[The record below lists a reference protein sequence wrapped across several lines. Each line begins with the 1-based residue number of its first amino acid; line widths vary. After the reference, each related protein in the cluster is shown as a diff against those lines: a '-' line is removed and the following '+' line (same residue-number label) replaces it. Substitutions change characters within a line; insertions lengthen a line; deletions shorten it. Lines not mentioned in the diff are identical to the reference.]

1 MLTEVL
7 VILALILAN
16 GLLSGA
22 EMAVVSVRRSRLQL
36 LVAEGHGAALAL
48 QRLRRD
54 PERFLATV
62 QVGITVVGAAA
73 AAFGGA
79 SFAEEVSPWLARV
92 SWIGEHAESVALA
105 AIIVAISYLSLVLGE
120 LVPKSL
126 ALRHSE
132 RYALFVARPLL
143 GLTRLGAPVVW
154 LLTKSSNVVL
164 KPFHDST
171 TFVESR
177 LSRDEIQGMVEDATK
192 AGSVDPETGDI
203 AARALELG
211 TLTAEDVMVHRRY
224 VVGLSRT
231 ANLEELKDVILV
243 KGHRRI
249 PIHGGSLDN
258 VLGYVSWRDVVA
270 RVWSGQAVVI
280 DEILRPCR
288 FVPETKTAIDLL
300 RELQEAK
307 VHLAIVVDEHGGT
320 SGIVTLEDLLEEL
333 VGEIVSEHDKEAP
346 QVHAQNDG
354 SWIVL
359 GSAHIRDVAR
369 EIGIELPGEDES
381 TTISGLCVQL
391 GQGRIP
397 SAGEVLLAPDGTQLE
412 VLEASARRV
421 RRVRVRVPPKVEAS
435 AHE

>member
-1 MLTEVL
+1 MLAEAIV
-7 VILALILAN
+7 VLALILAN

-22 EMAVVSVRRSRLQL
+22 EMAVVAVRRSRLQIL
-36 LVAEGHGAALAL
+36 LDEGHGSARALD
-48 QRLRRD
+48 RLRRD

-73 AAFGGA
+73 AAFGGS
-79 SFAEEVSPWLARV
+79 SFAKELAPVLSNV
-92 SWIGEHAESVALA
+92 SWIGEHAETVALV
-105 AIIVAISYLSLVLGE
+105 IIVVAISYLSLVIGE

-132 RYALFVARPLL
+132 RYALLIARPLL
-143 GLTRLGAPVVW
+143 GLTRLGSPIVW
-154 LLTKSSNVVL
+154 LLTKSSNLVL

-171 TFVESR
+171 TFIESR
-177 LSRDEIQGMVEDATK
+177 LSLEEIQGVVEDAAK

-224 VVGLSRT
+224 VVGLQRT
-231 ANLEELKDVILV
+231 AGLAELKDALLV

-258 VLGYVSWRDVVA
+258 VLGYVSWRDIIG
-270 RVWSGQAVVI
+270 RVWNGERVVV

-288 FVPETKTAIDLL
+288 FVPETKPAIDLL
-300 RELQEAK
+300 REMQEART
-307 VHLAIVVDEHGGT
+307 HLAIVVDEHGGT

-346 QVHAQNDG
+346 QVHRQDDG

-359 GSAHIRDVAR
+359 GSAPIRDVAR
-369 EIGIELPGEDES
+369 ELGIELPGEEEAV
-381 TTISGLCVQL
+381 TISGLCVQL
-391 GQGRIP
+391 GEGHIP
-397 SAGEVLLAPDGTQLE
+397 SAGTVLLAPDGTQIE

-421 RRVRVRVPPKVEAS
+421 RRVRLRVPPKVEAPTS
-435 AHE
+435 G